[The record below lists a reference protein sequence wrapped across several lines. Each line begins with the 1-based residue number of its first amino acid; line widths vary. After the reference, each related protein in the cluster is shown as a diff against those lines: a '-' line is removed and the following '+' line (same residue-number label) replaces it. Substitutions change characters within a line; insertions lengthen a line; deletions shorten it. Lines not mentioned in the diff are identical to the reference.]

1 MKRHLLIL
9 AVLCVALLLPSMS
22 HARQVYFGD
31 ASLSFV
37 KGHPRRIVNKKLKA
51 ELTFDREGH
60 MLSKTVN
67 GKPVKFVTERDSR
80 GLPVRVG
87 FNSEIMGT
95 GGNEHT
101 FAEDGALLEMRCVNA
116 AGKLIYRRV
125 YTYDSNRNC
134 TGYIELMRGE
144 EMPAVIDDSDRR
156 RVLYKT
162 LESDSHGNVLKR
174 QICSL
179 LLDAEEEYEI
189 EYY

>member
-9 AVLCVALLLPSMS
+9 ATLCVALLLPSLS

-31 ASLSFV
+31 VSLSFV
-37 KGHPRRIVNKKLKA
+37 KGHPRRIVNKTLKA
-51 ELTFDREGH
+51 ELTFDREGR

-67 GKPVKFVTERDSR
+67 GKPVEFVVERDSR
-80 GLPVRVG
+80 GLPVKVA
-87 FNSEIMGT
+87 FDSEIMGQ
-95 GGNEHT
+95 GANEHS

-116 AGKLIYRRV
+116 DGKLIYRRV
-125 YTYDSNRNC
+125 YTYDANRDC

-144 EMPAVIDDSDRR
+144 EMPAVIDDTDRR

-162 LESDSHGNVLKR
+162 LERDSHGNTLKR
-174 QICSL
+174 RFCFPA
-179 LLDAEEEYEI
+179 LDAIEEYEI